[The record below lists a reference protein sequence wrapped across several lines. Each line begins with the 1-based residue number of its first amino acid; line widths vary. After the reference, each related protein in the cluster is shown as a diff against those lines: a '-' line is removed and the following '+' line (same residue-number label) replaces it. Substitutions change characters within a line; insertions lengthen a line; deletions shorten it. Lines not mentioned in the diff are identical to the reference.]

1 MLFNNIFL
9 LEVLILLSILF
20 YTCSTNLLILLY
32 TGFLYLMLIGTL
44 ALINDADIYI
54 GFLWVIDLGVG
65 LVFFIFILHFT
76 SFLFQKSYFNLSAR
90 HFFTLLLTTF
100 SMIIL
105 YYFIANPADN
115 TFNGDLLKTWFFK
128 ISYMDYYLIYHSAE
142 VTDLNTLRDTYFCL
156 NGFEFFIVNFSLLFG
171 LLAAILICF
180 LIQRVFN
187 FLNYSQIINYRLLH
201 ANTSGFIIRN
211 QNFTTQQSMFS
222 SVNQWS
228 KTKS

>member
-1 MLFNNIFL
+1 MLA
-9 LEVLILLSILF
+9 
-20 YTCSTNLLILLY
+20 
-32 TGFLYLMLIGTL
+32 GTL

-76 SFLFQKSYFNLSAR
+76 SFLFQKSFFNLSAR
-90 HFFTLLLTTF
+90 HFFTLLLTSISIT
-100 SMIIL
+100 IL
-105 YYFIANPADN
+105 YYFMASPADN
-115 TFNGDLLKTWFFK
+115 TFNADLLKTWFFK
-128 ISYMDYYLIYHSAE
+128 ISYMDYYLIYHSVE

-187 FLNYSQIINYRLLH
+187 YLNYSQIINYRLLH
-201 ANTSGFIIRN
+201 SNTSGFIIRN

-222 SVNQWS
+222 SINQWS

>member
-1 MLFNNIFL
+1 MLFNDIFL
-9 LEVLILLSILF
+9 LEILILLSILF

-76 SFLFQKSYFNLSAR
+76 SFLFQKSFFNLSAR
-90 HFFTLLLTTF
+90 HFFTLLLV
-100 SMIIL
+100 SMSVTIL
-105 YYFIANPADN
+105 YYFIASPADN
-115 TFNGDLLKTWFFK
+115 TFNADLLKTWFFK

-187 FLNYSQIINYRLLH
+187 YLNYSQIINYRLLH
-201 ANTSGFIIRN
+201 SNTSGFTIRN

-222 SVNQWS
+222 SINQWS

>member
-1 MLFNNIFL
+1 MLFNDIFI

-32 TGFLYLMLIGTL
+32 TGFLYLMLAGTL

-76 SFLFQKSYFNLSAR
+76 SFLFQKSFFNLSAR
-90 HFFTLLLTTF
+90 HFFTLLLTSISIT
-100 SMIIL
+100 IL
-105 YYFIANPADN
+105 YYFMASPADN
-115 TFNGDLLKTWFFK
+115 TFNADLLKTWFFK
-128 ISYMDYYLIYHSAE
+128 ISYMDYYLIYHSVE

-187 FLNYSQIINYRLLH
+187 YLNYSQIINYRLLH
-201 ANTSGFIIRN
+201 SNTSGFIIRN

-222 SVNQWS
+222 SINQWS

>member
-1 MLFNNIFL
+1 MLA
-9 LEVLILLSILF
+9 
-20 YTCSTNLLILLY
+20 
-32 TGFLYLMLIGTL
+32 GTL

-76 SFLFQKSYFNLSAR
+76 SFLFQKSFFNLSAR
-90 HFFTLLLTTF
+90 HFFTLLLTSISIT
-100 SMIIL
+100 IL
-105 YYFIANPADN
+105 YYFMASPADN
-115 TFNGDLLKTWFFK
+115 TFNADLLKTWFFK
-128 ISYMDYYLIYHSAE
+128 ISYMDYYLIYHSVE

-187 FLNYSQIINYRLLH
+187 YLNYSQIINYRLLH
-201 ANTSGFIIRN
+201 SNTSGFIIRN

-222 SVNQWS
+222 SIKQWS

>member
-1 MLFNNIFL
+1 MLFNDIFI
-9 LEVLILLSILF
+9 LEILILLSILF

-44 ALINDADIYI
+44 SLINDADIYI

-90 HFFTLLLTTF
+90 HFFSLLLVSF
-100 SMIIL
+100 SLLIF
-105 YYFIANPADN
+105 YYFLASPVDN
-115 TFNGDLLKTWFFK
+115 SYNGSLLKTWFFK
-128 ISYMDYYLIYHSAE
+128 ISYLDYYLIYNSFE
-142 VTDLNTLRDTYFCL
+142 VTDLNTLRDTYFFL
-156 NGFEFFIVNFSLLFG
+156 NGFEFFVVNFSLLFG
-171 LLAAILICF
+171 LLAAILMCF

-187 FLNYSQIINYRLLH
+187 YLNYSQIVNYRILNT
-201 ANTSGFIIRN
+201 NTSSFIIRN
-211 QNFTTQQSMFS
+211 QNFTIQQSTFS
-222 SVNQWS
+222 TINQWS

>member
-1 MLFNNIFL
+1 MLFNDIFI
-9 LEVLILLSILF
+9 LEVLIILSILF
-20 YTCSTNLLILLY
+20 YTCSTNLLMLLY
-32 TGFLYLMLIGTL
+32 TGFIYLMLIGTL

-90 HFFTLLLTTF
+90 HFFTLITLSLVLTGV
-100 SMIIL
+100 
-105 YYFIANPADN
+105 YYFISTPTAS
-115 TFNGDLLKTWFFK
+115 TFNGNLLKTWFFK
-128 ISYMDYYLIYHSAE
+128 VSYLDYYLIYHSSE

-156 NGFEFFIVNFSLLFG
+156 NGFEFFVVNFSLLFG

-180 LIQRVFN
+180 LIHRVFN
-187 FLNYSQIINYRLLH
+187 YLNYSQIINFRLLH
-201 ANTSGFIIRN
+201 SNTVGFIIRN

-222 SVNQWS
+222 SINQWS

>member
-1 MLFNNIFL
+1 MLFNDIFL
-9 LEVLILLSILF
+9 LEILILLSILF

-32 TGFLYLMLIGTL
+32 TGFLYLMLVGTL

-76 SFLFQKSYFNLSAR
+76 SFLFQKSFFNLSAR
-90 HFFTLLLTTF
+90 HFFTLLLTTL
-100 SMIIL
+100 SITVL
-105 YYFIANPADN
+105 YYFISSPTDN
-115 TFNGDLLKTWFFK
+115 SFNGDLLKTWFFK
-128 ISYMDYYLIYHSAE
+128 ISYMDYYLIYNSSE

-201 ANTSGFIIRN
+201 SNTSGFIIRN
-211 QNFTTQQSMFS
+211 QNFTTQQSTFS
-222 SVNQWS
+222 SINQWS